1 MEDHEKI
8 LDEKAQKRKKQN
20 ENLMDVNILNSRLT
34 PEERREKAS
43 KAGKASVEKRRANR
57 MMMDMARKILEM
69 PVGEAYKANKDIMR
83 RFGIEESEMNYGI
96 AMLATMALKGMNGDV
111 NAAKFVR
118 DSAGLDMLTV
128 LKEEQLEY
136 MRENGQNINVN
147 LEGELSTKSRVQIY
161 LPEIE
166 KFEEE

>member
-1 MEDHEKI
+1 MGKSKKTPEEI
-8 LDEKAQKRKKQN
+8 EQGKAKRK
-20 ENLMDVNILNSRLT
+20 ENLMDINVLNSSKT
-34 PEERREKAS
+34 PEERKEVAR

-57 MMMDMARKILEM
+57 MMMEMARKILEM
-69 PVGEAYKANKDIMR
+69 PVGDAYKANKDVMR

-118 DSAGLDMLTV
+118 DSAGMDMLTV

-136 MRENGQNINVN
+136 MKENGQNINVN
-147 LEGELSTKSRVQIY
+147 LEGELSTNSRVKIY
-161 LPEIE
+161 LPERDDDPE
-166 KFEEE
+166 